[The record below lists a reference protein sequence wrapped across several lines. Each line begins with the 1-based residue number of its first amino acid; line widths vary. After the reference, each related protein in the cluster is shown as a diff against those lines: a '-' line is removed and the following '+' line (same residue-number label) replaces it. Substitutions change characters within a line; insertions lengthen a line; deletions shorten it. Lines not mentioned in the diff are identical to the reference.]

1 MLISII
7 ALTTLLG
14 PHFFHPPA
22 TASAPVQ
29 PPVEAPKQ
37 LGPDISHIADLIGT
51 VESDSVGG
59 YNAANAGRAMDL
71 GRDGLIKIAGRPCDQ
86 ITIGEV
92 MAWQNRGLLYA
103 VGRYQMIPRT
113 LRAAVRWAGLKHTD
127 KFSPANQDRLLVAL
141 LKHKRPSVWAYLTTR
156 GASLNAAVMGLA
168 REWAGLPAMWGSSYY
183 GSGNRAHTNVTTV
196 ASALVAARVW

>member
-14 PHFFHPPA
+14 SNFFTPPA
-22 TASAPVQ
+22 AAPAQVQ
-29 PPVEAPKQ
+29 PPTEAPKQ
-37 LGPDISHIADLIGT
+37 LGPDVSHIADLIGA

-71 GRDGLIKIAGRPCDQ
+71 GRDGLIKITGRPCDQ

-103 VGRYQMIPRT
+103 VGRYQMVPRT
-113 LRAAVRWAGLKHTD
+113 LRAAVKWAGLRPTD

-141 LKHKRPSVWAYLTTR
+141 LKHKRPSVWAYLTTK

-168 REWAGLPAMWGSSYY
+168 REWAGLPALWGRSYY
-183 GSGNRAHTNVTTV
+183 GWGNRSHTSVATVT
-196 ASALVAARVW
+196 SALVAARIW